1 MMNRRICADY
11 AHIRGK
17 CEVIFMK
24 KIIHTFIFSFLICL
38 LLIPVSAVY
47 ANNTEI
53 NIGDVTA
60 MGGETVDVPIT
71 LSGNSGICGAN
82 IVISYDKNLQLT
94 GITKGSA
101 LPSLSM
107 TKPGSIASNLF
118 TIVWD
123 GTEEDNTDGTIA
135 VLTFKTPS
143 NAGKYSINVSYDE
156 GDIVDGT
163 LSPVNVTLKN
173 GSITVEDSA
182 PVSGTTITIGSVTA
196 KPGESFTVPVIITG
210 NTGICG
216 ATLTFDYSTSLALTN
231 ITKGDGFSSLAMTK
245 PGSYSSGPF
254 VLVWD
259 GLEADT
265 SNGVIAYLTFTAPET
280 EGSYDISVSFDEG
293 DIVDGDLNPVKV
305 GSVQGKAIITS
316 RRSVNIK
323 VNNVDY
329 TLTSKENTTGI
340 ILVSFYDESGKFI
353 SFKSFNDTE
362 TQISVSSPQNA
373 KTAKLMWWSS
383 LSALKPIGDAQGIEL
398 D

>member
-1 MMNRRICADY
+1 
-11 AHIRGK
+11 
-17 CEVIFMK
+17 MK

-60 MGGETVDVPIT
+60 TGGETVEVPII

-82 IVISYDKNLQLT
+82 IVISYDKSLQLT

-101 LPSLSM
+101 LSSLSM
-107 TKPGSIASNLF
+107 TKPGSIVSNPF
-118 TIVWD
+118 AVVWD
-123 GTEEDNTDGTIA
+123 GMEADSTNGTIA
-135 VLTFKTPS
+135 ILTFKTPS

-265 SNGVIAYLTFTAPET
+265 SNGVIAYLTFTAPKI
-280 EGSYDISVSFDEG
+280 EGSYGISVSFDDG
-293 DIVDGDLNPVKV
+293 DIVDGELKSVNV
-305 GSVQGKAIITS
+305 GLVQGKALIKSGKKI
-316 RRSVNIK
+316 NIK
-323 VNNVDY
+323 IDGVNYAIASD
-329 TLTSKENTTGI
+329 TDNTEAVLI
-340 ILVSFYDESGKFI
+340 SFYDKNKNLVTLKKYDNSENVI
-353 SFKSFNDTE
+353 
-362 TQISVSSPQNA
+362 VSSPQNA
-373 KTAKLMWWSS
+373 SSAKIMLWNSIVGM
-383 LSALKPIGDAQGIEL
+383 KPLCVSENIRIK
-398 D
+398 

>member
-1 MMNRRICADY
+1 
-11 AHIRGK
+11 
-17 CEVIFMK
+17 MK

-101 LPSLSM
+101 LSSLSM
-107 TKPGSIASNLF
+107 TKPGSIASNPF
-118 TIVWD
+118 AVVWD
-123 GTEEDNTDGTIA
+123 GMEADSTNGTIA
-135 VLTFKTPS
+135 ILTFKTPS

-173 GSITVEDSA
+173 GSITVEDSS
-182 PVSGTTITIGSVTA
+182 PVSGTIITVDTVTA
-196 KPGESFTVPVIITG
+196 QPGESFTVPVRIAG

-216 ATLTFDYSTSLALTN
+216 ATLTFDYSTPLTLTN
-231 ITKGDGFSSLAMTK
+231 IARGDGFSSLAMTK
-245 PGSYSSGPF
+245 PRSYSSGPF

-265 SNGVIAYLTFTAPET
+265 SNGVIAYLTFTAPEA

-305 GSVQGKAIITS
+305 GLVQGKAIITS
-316 RRSVNIK
+316 GKKINIK
-323 VNNVDY
+323 IDGVNY
-329 TLTSKENTTGI
+329 IITSDAYNAGT
-340 ILVSFYDESGKFI
+340 VMVAFYD
-353 SFKSFNDTE
+353 KSKKLVMLKGYDNSE
-362 TQISVSSPQNA
+362 NNIIVSSPLNA
-373 KTAKLMWWSS
+373 ASAKIMLWNSVVGM
-383 LSALKPIGDAQGIEL
+383 KPLCVSENIRIK
-398 D
+398 

>member
-1 MMNRRICADY
+1 
-11 AHIRGK
+11 
-17 CEVIFMK
+17 MK

-101 LPSLSM
+101 LSSLAM
-107 TKPGSIASNLF
+107 TKPGSIASNPF
-118 TIVWD
+118 AVVWD
-123 GTEEDNTDGTIA
+123 GMEADSTNGTIA

-163 LSPVNVTLKN
+163 LLPVSVTLKN
-173 GSITVEDSA
+173 GSITVEDSS
-182 PVSGTTITIGSVTA
+182 PVSGTIITVDTVTA
-196 KPGESFTVPVIITG
+196 QAGESFTVPVRIAG
-210 NTGICG
+210 NTGVCG
-216 ATLTFDYSTSLALTN
+216 ATLTFDYSTSLTLTN
-231 ITKGDGFSSLAMTK
+231 IAKGDGFSSLTMTK

-265 SNGVIAYLTFTAPET
+265 SNGVIAYLTFTAPKT
-280 EGSYDISVSFDEG
+280 EGSYDISVSYDGG
-293 DIVDGDLNPVKV
+293 DIVDGELKSVNV
-305 GSVQGKAIITS
+305 GLVQGKALIKSGKKI
-316 RRSVNIK
+316 NIK
-323 VNNVDY
+323 IDGVNYAIASD
-329 TLTSKENTTGI
+329 THNTETVLI
-340 ILVSFYDESGKFI
+340 SFYDKNKNLVTLKKYDNSENVI
-353 SFKSFNDTE
+353 
-362 TQISVSSPQNA
+362 VSSPQNA
-373 KTAKLMWWSS
+373 SSAKIMLWNSIVGM
-383 LSALKPIGDAQGIEL
+383 KPLCVSENIRIK
-398 D
+398 

>member
-1 MMNRRICADY
+1 
-11 AHIRGK
+11 
-17 CEVIFMK
+17 MK
-24 KIIHTFIFSFLICL
+24 KIIHTFIFSCLICL
-38 LLIPVSAVY
+38 LLIPINAAY

-53 NIGDVTA
+53 YIGDVTA
-60 MGGETVDVPIT
+60 MGGKTVDVPIT

-82 IVISYDKNLQLT
+82 IVISYDKSLQLT

-107 TKPGSIASNLF
+107 TKPGDMTSNPF

-123 GTEEDNTDGTIA
+123 GMEADSTNGTIA

-163 LSPVNVTLKN
+163 LSPVSVTLKN

-182 PVSGTTITIGSVTA
+182 PVLGTIITVDTVTA
-196 KPGESFTVPVIITG
+196 QPGESFTVPVRIAG

-216 ATLTFDYSTSLALTN
+216 ATLTFNYSTPLALTN
-231 ITKGDGFSSLAMTK
+231 ITKGDGFSSLTMTK

-265 SNGVIAYLTFTAPET
+265 SNGIIAYLTFTAPKT
-280 EGSYDISVSFDEG
+280 EGIYDISVSFDDG
-293 DIVDGDLNPVKV
+293 DIVDGNLNPVKV
-305 GSVQGKAIITS
+305 DLIQGKANITS
-316 RRSVNIK
+316 GQSISIK
-323 VNNVDY
+323 LNDKNY
-329 TLTSKENTTGI
+329 ILTSKCNKNGTVLI
-340 ILVSFYDESGKFI
+340 SFYDNDNRFI
-353 SFKSFNDTE
+353 QLKCFNDSD
-362 TQISVSSPQNA
+362 TQIIVSSPQNSA
-373 KTAKLMWWSS
+373 TAKLMWWDG
-383 LSALKPIGDAQGIEL
+383 LTEIKPIGDIKEIEL
-398 D
+398 H